1 MRLREFKNRNQI
13 NEIAPV
19 VAAVVAGAA
28 RVGAAAIRT
37 IGAAAGTLASSSSD
51 NSNTTSAVDMGKKLA
66 QITDDITLE
75 DKEGKNL
82 HLEHIEDLV
91 FLKGASGAK
100 EALQY
105 INSVRDM
112 LEEGGSVG
120 KGLTVKWDG
129 APAIFCGTD
138 PADGKFFVG
147 TKGVFSQTGKLVKSM
162 EDLDRYGYEGNLR
175 AKLALALQLLSKLGI
190 QGVVQGDM
198 MYTKPDLQDGE
209 IDGKE
214 SFIFQPNTIA
224 YAVPKDSD
232 LGRRIAQ
239 SQMGMIFHTTYTG
252 DSMADMQASFGVDIS
267 GYNKTKDIWFDDAT
281 YKDLSGQAS
290 LTPQENK
297 QLMVGVNDTAKAMKT
312 ANFEAVNNKEYQEL
326 FMQYINARIR
336 RGDTQTTDPDVF
348 VKDFTD
354 WYNGKVQKEISKLK
368 NQDPASPAVKKRTD
382 KINAQNDYMTK
393 NMTGIASA
401 LAVYKDIIA
410 LKNMLINKLNKVDTI
425 QTLLRTDKGYEV
437 VNPEGFVAIGTENG
451 AVKLVDRM
459 EFSKNN
465 FNAVKNWSK

>member
-1 MRLREFKNRNQI
+1 MRLREFRNI
-13 NEIAPV
+13 VEAP
-19 VAAVVAGAA
+19 
-28 RVGAAAIRT
+28 
-37 IGAAAGTLASSSSD
+37 
-51 NSNTTSAVDMGKKLA
+51 
-66 QITDDITLE
+66 
-75 DKEGKNL
+75 EGKNL
-82 HLEHIEDLV
+82 HLEHIEDLI
-91 FLKGASGAK
+91 FIKGAAGAK

-129 APAIFCGTD
+129 APAIFVGTD

-147 TKGVFSQTGKLVKSM
+147 TKGVFSQTGKLVKTSQ
-162 EDLDRYGYEGNLR
+162 DLDRYGYEGNLR
-175 AKLALALQLLSKLGI
+175 KKLALVLQLLPKLGI
-190 QGVVQGDM
+190 KGVVQGDL
-198 MYTKPDLQDGE
+198 MYTKDDLQDGE
-209 IDGKE
+209 IDGRD
-214 SFIFQPNTIA
+214 SFIFQPNTIT

-232 LGRRIAQ
+232 LGKRIAQ
-239 SQMGMIFHTTYTG
+239 SQMGIIFHTSYEG

-267 GYNKTKDIWFDDAT
+267 GYNKTNDVWFDDAT

-297 QLMVGVNDTAKAMKT
+297 QLMIGVNDTAKAMKS
-312 ANFEAVNNKEYQEL
+312 ANFEAVNNNEYKEL

-336 RGDTQTTDPDVF
+336 RGETQTTDPDLF

-354 WYNGKVQKEISKLK
+354 WYNGKITNEISKLK
-368 NQDPASPAVKKRTD
+368 NQDPASPAVKRRTE
-382 KINAQNDYMTK
+382 KINAQNKFMTD

-465 FNAVKNWSK
+465 FNAVKNWSKG

>member
-1 MRLREFKNRNQI
+1 MRLREFRNI
-13 NEIAPV
+13 VEAP
-19 VAAVVAGAA
+19 
-28 RVGAAAIRT
+28 
-37 IGAAAGTLASSSSD
+37 
-51 NSNTTSAVDMGKKLA
+51 
-66 QITDDITLE
+66 
-75 DKEGKNL
+75 EGKNL
-82 HLEHIEDLV
+82 HLEHIEDLI
-91 FLKGASGAK
+91 FIKGAAGAK

-129 APAIFCGTD
+129 APAIFVGTD

-147 TKGVFSQTGKLVKSM
+147 TKGVFSQTGKLVKTPQ
-162 EDLDRYGYEGNLR
+162 DLDRYGYEGNLR
-175 AKLALALQLLSKLGI
+175 KKLALVLQLLPKLGI
-190 QGVVQGDM
+190 KGVVQGDL
-198 MYTKPDLQDGE
+198 MYTKDDLQDGE
-209 IDGKE
+209 IDGRD
-214 SFIFQPNTIA
+214 SFIFQPNTIT

-232 LGRRIAQ
+232 LGKRIAQ
-239 SQMGMIFHTTYTG
+239 SQMGIIFHTSYEG

-267 GYNKTKDIWFDDAT
+267 GYNKTNDVWFDDAT

-297 QLMVGVNDTAKAMKT
+297 QLMIGVNDTAKAMKS
-312 ANFEAVNNKEYQEL
+312 ANFEAVNNNEYKEL

-336 RGDTQTTDPDVF
+336 RGETQTTDPDLF

-354 WYNGKVQKEISKLK
+354 WYNGKITNEISKLK
-368 NQDPASPAVKKRTD
+368 NQDPESPAVKRRTE
-382 KINAQNDYMTK
+382 KINAQNKFMTD

-465 FNAVKNWSK
+465 FNAVKNWSKG

>member
-1 MRLREFKNRNQI
+1 MRLKEFKIVEN
-13 NEIAPV
+13 
-19 VAAVVAGAA
+19 
-28 RVGAAAIRT
+28 
-37 IGAAAGTLASSSSD
+37 
-51 NSNTTSAVDMGKKLA
+51 
-66 QITDDITLE
+66 
-75 DKEGKNL
+75 KEGKNL
-82 HLEHIEDLV
+82 HLEHIEDLI
-91 FLKGASGAK
+91 FIKGAAGAK

-129 APAIFCGTD
+129 APAIFVGTD

-147 TKGVFSQTGKLVKSM
+147 TKGVFSQTGKLVKTPQ
-162 EDLDRYGYEGNLR
+162 DLDRYGYEGNLR
-175 AKLALALQLLSKLGI
+175 KKLALVLQLLPKLGI
-190 QGVVQGDM
+190 KGVVQGDL
-198 MYTKPDLQDGE
+198 MYTKDDLQDGE
-209 IDGKE
+209 IDGQD
-214 SFIFQPNTIA
+214 SFIFQPNTIT

-232 LGRRIAQ
+232 LGKRIAQ
-239 SQMGMIFHTTYTG
+239 SQMGIIFHTSYEG

-267 GYNKTKDIWFDDAT
+267 GFNKTNDVWFDDAT

-297 QLMVGVNDTAKAMKT
+297 TILVAVNDTAKAMKS
-312 ANFEAVNNKEYQEL
+312 ANFEAVNNKEHKEL

-336 RGDTQTTDPDVF
+336 RGETQTTDPDIF

-354 WYNGKVQKEISKLK
+354 WYNGKITNEISKLK
-368 NQDPASPAVKKRTD
+368 NQDPESPAVKRRTE
-382 KINAQNDYMTK
+382 KINAQNKFMTE

-425 QTLLRTDKGYEV
+425 KTLLRTEKGYEV
-437 VNPEGFVAIGTENG
+437 VNPEGFVAIGTDNG

-465 FNAVKNWSK
+465 FNAVKNWSKG

>member
-1 MRLREFKNRNQI
+1 MRLREFRNI
-13 NEIAPV
+13 VEAP
-19 VAAVVAGAA
+19 
-28 RVGAAAIRT
+28 
-37 IGAAAGTLASSSSD
+37 
-51 NSNTTSAVDMGKKLA
+51 
-66 QITDDITLE
+66 
-75 DKEGKNL
+75 EGKNL
-82 HLEHIEDLV
+82 HLEHIEDLI
-91 FLKGASGAK
+91 FIKGAAGAK

-129 APAIFCGTD
+129 APAIFVGTD

-147 TKGVFSQTGKLVKSM
+147 TKGVFSQTGKLVKTPQ
-162 EDLDRYGYEGNLR
+162 DLDRYGYEGNLR
-175 AKLALALQLLSKLGI
+175 KKLALVLQLLPKLGI
-190 QGVVQGDM
+190 KGVVQGDL
-198 MYTKPDLQDGE
+198 MYTKDDLQDGE
-209 IDGKE
+209 IDGRD
-214 SFIFQPNTIA
+214 SFIFQPNTIT

-232 LGRRIAQ
+232 LGKRIAQ
-239 SQMGMIFHTTYTG
+239 SQMGIIFHTSYEG

-267 GYNKTKDIWFDDAT
+267 GYNKTNDVWFDDAT

-297 QLMVGVNDTAKAMKT
+297 QLMIGVNDTAKAMKS
-312 ANFEAVNNKEYQEL
+312 ANFEAVNNNEYKEL

-336 RGDTQTTDPDVF
+336 RGETQTTDPDLF

-354 WYNGKVQKEISKLK
+354 WYNGKITNEISKLK
-368 NQDPASPAVKKRTD
+368 NQDPESPAVKRRTE
-382 KINAQNDYMTK
+382 KINAQNKFMTD

-459 EFSKNN
+459 EFSLNN
-465 FNAVKNWSK
+465 FTVAKNWDK